1 MNPFSQNADPA
12 LAALEPLGVALVAMD
27 RRMINLLELFFQNYC
42 MKRYYVEA
50 EAKADL
56 CILDLDGYQGREL
69 WNEQVKQ
76 YPKRPVILLAFNDPE
91 ISNVLVL
98 RKPVTMKKLQTTLAE
113 AREQLSLVQGK
124 APAIV
129 APTPAPVPTP
139 PSPPETPADKA
150 GEPTAI
156 ERTSAVAAA
165 GQQPEE
171 AAASERKASRAAM
184 LLDEMKDHPVIGS
197 APDIDGADPKQFPR
211 VQFDPG
217 SYLLGHVVQAVE
229 LTKKKDLPVRL
240 EHPRGGMT
248 FYPDG
253 KDVLVEMSERQLYI
267 LSSVPIQS
275 RDVSIKTLKAPPV
288 KGPGAESMSQS
299 ALLWQ
304 LTLWSARGRIP
315 QTIQPTDLVVLR
327 HWPNMTRLQGFPH
340 AIRIA
345 ALLMQG
351 PRSLIDTAAVLGV
364 PQRFVFAFYS
374 AASVV
379 GLAMPSRRSADKL
392 FQAELPQ
399 QHRNQGLFRRI
410 LNRLKF
416 S

>member
-50 EAKADL
+50 EGKADL

-69 WNEQVKQ
+69 WNEQVRQ
-76 YPKRPVILLAFNDPE
+76 YPKRPIILLAFNDPE

-113 AREQLSLVQGK
+113 AREQLSAVQGK
-124 APAIV
+124 APAIE
-129 APTPAPVPTP
+129 APRPALTPS
-139 PSPPETPADKA
+139 SPPETPPGKA
-150 GEPTAI
+150 GEPASV
-156 ERTSAVAAA
+156 ERPSAVGATSQA
-165 GQQPEE
+165 PEAETPSE
-171 AAASERKASRAAM
+171 AKASRAAM

-197 APDIDGADPKQFPR
+197 APDIDGTDPKQFPR

-229 LTKKKDLPVRL
+229 LAKKKDLPVRL
-240 EHPRGGMT
+240 EHPRGGIT

-253 KDVLVEMSERQLYI
+253 RDVLVEMSERQLYI

-288 KGPGAESMSQS
+288 KGPGAESMSQG

-351 PRSLIDTAAVLGV
+351 PRSLIDTAGVLGV

-374 AASVV
+374 AASMV